1 MFPINYNSFNS
12 DNFYYDKYLFL
23 LSKKLGNKYRKYPD
37 YILNEADA
45 NIAINKKHTFR
56 ISCYNYEIND
66 NLQLCFKYSY
76 DKKQEKN
83 KKFKNN
89 RHILKKENEYELR
102 IIPNVNNVIGLIEKI
117 HKLINHQSYSKIK
130 EKIKEFNI
138 YYKGI
143 SYDSL
148 NITNL
153 CKVCI
158 QNNAVFYKRE
168 PCKQIIMSKPKDRY
182 LMDLTYIP
190 IELIENNQYKYIL
203 NVIDHFSK
211 FLFSY
216 LLINKNAKSIVSKL
230 KICFQKYGKPTQ
242 IGCDNGSEFN
252 NSAVKSLL
260 EKNNILLIKGK
271 PYNPHSQGVVERV
284 NRSIKNALIC
294 EFIDKKLNFQ
304 IESALK
310 YVVDNYN
317 NNYHNTIKFSPAK
330 VFFFRR

>member
-1 MFPINYNSFNS
+1 M
-12 DNFYYDKYLFL
+12 
-23 LSKKLGNKYRKYPD
+23 
-37 YILNEADA
+37 
-45 NIAINKKHTFR
+45 
-56 ISCYNYEIND
+56 
-66 NLQLCFKYSY
+66 
-76 DKKQEKN
+76 
-83 KKFKNN
+83 
-89 RHILKKENEYELR
+89 R

-216 LLINKNAKSIVSKL
+216 LLINKNTKSIVSKL
-230 KICFQKYGKPTQ
+230 KICFQKY
-242 IGCDNGSEFN
+242 I
-252 NSAVKSLL
+252 
-260 EKNNILLIKGK
+260 
-271 PYNPHSQGVVERV
+271 
-284 NRSIKNALIC
+284 
-294 EFIDKKLNFQ
+294 
-304 IESALK
+304 
-310 YVVDNYN
+310 
-317 NNYHNTIKFSPAK
+317 
-330 VFFFRR
+330 